1 METSLEFRE
10 SPPATV
16 FLGMKLL
23 VAEVSTIAVAIAM
36 TVLAVELMANTTVL
50 AVELM
55 ANRPAAFVMVTV
67 AGVPLVAA
75 AKLHA
80 RIVTVGLFYPTSN
93 VQLANGLATWLNTA
107 TCWPLQSASNGT

>member
-1 METSLEFRE
+1 MEISLEFRE
-10 SPPATV
+10 SPPATALV
-16 FLGMKLL
+16 GMRLL
-23 VAEVSTIAVAIAM
+23 VAEAFAIAVAIAM
-36 TVLAVELMANTTVL
+36 TVLAVEW
-50 AVELM
+50 M

-80 RIVTVGLFYPTSN
+80 RIVTVGLSYPTSN
-93 VQLANGLATWLNTA
+93 VQLANGLATWLSTA